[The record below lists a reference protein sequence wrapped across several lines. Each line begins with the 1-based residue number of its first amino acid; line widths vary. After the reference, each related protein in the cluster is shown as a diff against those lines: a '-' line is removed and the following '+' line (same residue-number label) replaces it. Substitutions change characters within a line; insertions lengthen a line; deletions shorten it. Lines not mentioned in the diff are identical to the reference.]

1 MPSCYGCVNILALDS
16 RCHFI
21 IKLTVGSDDQ
31 YSFILRIVAIHT
43 GLGDSFVTRDKDGAK
58 AAVYNVLIA
67 SSYVK
72 IYASFR
78 KYEKRVTDPQF
89 IKMVSQ

>member
-1 MPSCYGCVNILALDS
+1 M
-16 RCHFI
+16 
-21 IKLTVGSDDQ
+21 
-31 YSFILRIVAIHT
+31 
-43 GLGDSFVTRDKDGAK
+43 TRDKDGAK

-89 IKMVSQ
+89 IKMVSEVFFSKESTMCFVLSSPHSLFFDP